1 MYTRVG
7 LKRPLVR
14 FCARLTSFLFS
25 DPRRATRNKRRVG
38 NQIGAHPFLHHHL
51 VSAFG
56 PGLNYDQLSLLDGRY
71 ATVVIT
77 LPFMTHPMAAGL
89 TVFLAGSPRYLRGPQ
104 ISLLASRC
112 QDACLPLISWLLRI
126 SFSRLKSP
134 VHRQR
139 ARSRYACRKKLYN
152 IPLALLVY
160 VESPRYCLPF
170 TRSASPDWA
179 W

>member
-56 PGLNYDQLSLLDGRY
+56 PDLNYDQLSLLDGRY

-77 LPFMTHPMAAGL
+77 LPFMTYPMAAGL
-89 TVFLAGSPRYLRGPQ
+89 TGFFSWETKVFAWAPDFTSGVSLSRCLSSPDILASLNMFLTSQITRSPTAGSVT
-104 ISLLASRC
+104 I
-112 QDACLPLISWLLRI
+112 CLPQNTLQHPPRLISVR
-126 SFSRLKSP
+126 
-134 VHRQR
+134 
-139 ARSRYACRKKLYN
+139 
-152 IPLALLVY
+152 
-160 VESPRYCLPF
+160 
-170 TRSASPDWA
+170 
-179 W
+179 